1 MTARLSPPD
10 AAQQPPAQRW
20 SAAGSMRTGVI
31 AMVVLVFGFGAW
43 AAFASIAGAVVAPG
57 RLKVETNQQ
66 VVQHPDGGVV
76 AEILVKEGDVVQAGD
91 LLIRLDDRLLR
102 GELTIKEGRLYEIVA
117 RIGRL
122 EAEQDGADAPR
133 FNPELLAIAAERPD
147 VALLVEGQRGLF
159 AARLETARRE
169 TEQLRE
175 RQVQIGDE
183 IKGSE
188 AQIEALRLQLGF
200 IESELVDQRA
210 LLEKGLTQTTRVLS
224 LEREKARLDGQY
236 GALTAQIAQARGRV
250 TEIEIQIVG
259 REATRRE
266 EAIKELRDLRSNEA
280 ELRQQRLTILETL
293 DRLDVRAPR
302 SGVVIGMTVFAVRAV
317 IRPAE
322 PVLYI
327 VPSEEAL
334 VVEARIE
341 PTSIDQVY
349 PGQPARLRFSAFNQ
363 RTTPEIPA
371 MVKRVSADALS
382 DQQTGATYYTVE
394 IVIDEAG
401 YAALEG
407 LTLVAG
413 MPVEAFLQ
421 TGERSPLSY
430 LMQPMADFFSR
441 SMREQ

>member
-1 MTARLSPPD
+1 MTALIAGPAG
-10 AAQQPPAQRW
+10 AAPRDKW
-20 SAAGSMRTGVI
+20 SAGGALRLGAI
-31 AMVVLVFGFGAW
+31 AAFVLVFGLGAW

-76 AEILVKEGDVVQAGD
+76 AEILVKEGDEVAAGA

-102 GELTIKEGRLYEIVA
+102 GELAIQEGRLYEILA

-133 FNPELLAIAAERPD
+133 FNPELLEVAAERPE

-159 AARLETARRE
+159 TARLETARRE

-188 AQIEALRLQLGF
+188 AQIEALRVQLGF

-210 LLEKGLTQTTRVLS
+210 LLEKGLTQTTRVLA
-224 LEREKARLDGQY
+224 LEREKARLDGQF
-236 GALTAQIAQARGRV
+236 GALLAQVAQARGRI

-259 REATRRE
+259 RDATRRE

-280 ELRQQRLTILETL
+280 ELRQQRLTTLETL
-293 DRLDVRAPR
+293 ERLDVRAPR
-302 SGVVIGMTVFAVRAV
+302 NGVVIGMTVFAVRSV

-341 PTSIDQVY
+341 PTNIDQVF

-363 RTTPEIPA
+363 RTTPEIEA
-371 MVKRVSADALS
+371 VVKRVSADALS
-382 DQQTGATYYTVE
+382 DQQTGASYYTVE
-394 IVIDEAG
+394 IAIDEAG
-401 YAALEG
+401 YAHLEG
-407 LTLVAG
+407 LKLVAG

-421 TGERSPLSY
+421 TGERSPMSY
-430 LMQPMADFFSR
+430 IMQPMTDFFSR

>member
-1 MTARLSPPD
+1 MTALLPPPS
-10 AAQQPPAQRW
+10 AATPAQIWR
-20 SAAGSMRTGVI
+20 ATGSMRTGVV
-31 AMVVLVFGFGAW
+31 AVVALVFGLGAW

-102 GELTIKEGRLYEIVA
+102 GELTIQEGRLYEILA

-133 FNPELLAIAAERPD
+133 FNPELLEVAAARPE

-159 AARLETARRE
+159 AARLETAQRE

-236 GALTAQIAQARGRV
+236 GALTAQIAQARGRI

-266 EAIKELRDLRSNEA
+266 EAIKELRDLRSSEA
-280 ELRQQRLTILETL
+280 ELRQQRLTAMETL

-302 SGVVIGMTVFAVRAV
+302 NGVVIGMTVFAVRAV

-363 RTTPEIPA
+363 RTTPEIDA
-371 MVKRVSADALS
+371 TVKRISADALA
-382 DQQTGATYYTVE
+382 DQHTGATYYTVE
-394 IVIDEAG
+394 IAIDEAG
-401 YAALEG
+401 YAELEG

-413 MPVEAFLQ
+413 MPVEAFIQ

-430 LMQPMADFFSR
+430 LMQPMT
-441 SMREQ
+441 